1 MRIGSNSI
9 QGRLTA
15 IALFFIIGTS
25 VAMGVVGF
33 RLTVNFEKG
42 RFREHFSLL
51 ASYLASNAE
60 LGVMLGNKKILQGL
74 TQNMLEV
81 RDVQVVEILDQTGAV
96 IIRMAH
102 EALPAELGSVSA
114 PVVSYPMGAGDSPF
128 LGQGGQK
135 EVVGKVKLSFSYAG
149 LEQLKKS
156 LALRFFL
163 VSLFLSL
170 APVAMYWMLSRAII
184 APLHGLLDVAGQV
197 SRGQMSVRAQ
207 GGSLREID
215 TLSGAI
221 NDMLDTLEVQRQK
234 LSEAHATMARQ
245 QVLAEVGKFSMIVAH
260 EIKNPLAIIKGSLDV
275 LKKEGPIE
283 AKLKGRLMV
292 FVDEEVERINKLVED
307 FLLFARPQTPD
318 LRLVALDGLIASL
331 TQRLQLMH
339 DHVPIELDFSAV
351 PSGIELNCDPNL
363 LERALL
369 NVVRNA
375 LEVSAA
381 SGQVQVAAA
390 CADSHLVFTVQDHGP
405 GVLPENLARIFEPF
419 YSTKAKGTG
428 LGLAIVK
435 DIVMAHGG
443 EILVSNREGGG
454 ACFTVRVPII
464 VVPLQIS

>member
-1 MRIGSNSI
+1 MRASLNSI

-33 RLTVNFEKG
+33 RLTVNFEKA
-42 RFREHFSLL
+42 RFRDHFSLL

-74 TQNMLEV
+74 SKNMLEV
-81 RDVQVVEILDQTGAV
+81 RDVQVVEVLDQNGESIV
-96 IIRMAH
+96 KVAH
-102 EALPAELGSVSA
+102 AGLPAELGSVSA
-114 PVVSYPMGAGDSPF
+114 PVVSDPMEAGDSPF
-128 LGQGGQK
+128 LGQGGQQ
-135 EVVGKVKLSFSYAG
+135 EVVGQVRLSFSYAG
-149 LEQLKKS
+149 LEQLKKL

-163 VSLFLSL
+163 VSLVLSL
-170 APVAMYWMLSRAII
+170 APVGMYWMLSRAII
-184 APLHGLLDVAGQV
+184 APMHGLLEVAGQV
-197 SRGQMSVRAQ
+197 SRGLMSVRAE

-221 NDMLDTLEVQRQK
+221 NEMLDTLEVQRQK

-275 LKKEGPIE
+275 LKKEGPME
-283 AKLKGRLMV
+283 AELKGRLML
-292 FVDEEVERINKLVED
+292 FVDEEEERINKLVED

-318 LRLVALDGLIASL
+318 FRLVALDHLVASL
-331 TQRLQLMH
+331 AQRLQLMH
-339 DHVPIELDFSAV
+339 DHAPLQVDFSGV
-351 PSGIELNCDPNL
+351 LGGVELNCDPHL

-369 NVVRNA
+369 NIVRNA

-381 SGQVQVAAA
+381 KGEVRVSAA
-390 CADSHLVFTVQDHGP
+390 CAGRDLVFTVLDNGP
-405 GVLPENLARIFEPF
+405 GVPPENLTRIFEPF
-419 YSTKAKGTG
+419 YSTKAKGSG

-435 DIVMAHGG
+435 DIVTAHGG
-443 EILVSNREGGG
+443 EIVVSNREGGG
-454 ACFTVRVPII
+454 ACFTVRI
-464 VVPLQIS
+464 PLEKS